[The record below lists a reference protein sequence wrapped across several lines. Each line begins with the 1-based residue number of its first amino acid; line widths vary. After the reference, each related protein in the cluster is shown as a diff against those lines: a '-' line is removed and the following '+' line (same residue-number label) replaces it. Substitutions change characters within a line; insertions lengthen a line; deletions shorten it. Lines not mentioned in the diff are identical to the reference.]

1 MLDEAANKLKVPTS
15 RRARM
20 MDDGFRGEQLP
31 FAGGRGND
39 DLKKKPLVFRR
50 RGQTFIEVHPS
61 VRPIIRSVASRRGF
75 QSSRVESVVQVNQ
88 KKQNTHSSSVVVLLK
103 FNIEI
108 RKQKSK

>member
-61 VRPIIRSVASRRGF
+61 VRPIIRSVVS
-75 QSSRVESVVQVNQ
+75 VESSPFSRPSQLEKAKRTRRLVEVQSKSEN
-88 KKQNTHSSSVVVLLK
+88 
-103 FNIEI
+103 
-108 RKQKSK
+108 RK